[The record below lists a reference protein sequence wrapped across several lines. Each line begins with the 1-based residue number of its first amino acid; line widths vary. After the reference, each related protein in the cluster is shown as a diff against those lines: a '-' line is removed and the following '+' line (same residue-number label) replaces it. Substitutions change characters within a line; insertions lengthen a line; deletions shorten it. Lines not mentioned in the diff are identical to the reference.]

1 MIYCT
6 LRQYAKSKIPRI
18 SAKKGYTM
26 ITFNEKCE
34 QLTLPTIALRGIV
47 AFPGMTLSLELA
59 RPFSKNAVEAAQK
72 TGSYVYLVAQIDASE
87 EEKVESNIFEVG
99 VVAKINQI
107 IRGNDG
113 NTKVVVEG
121 LSRAKTANIRQVSG
135 YYECGVTACTLE
147 INGYPEAKAEA
158 LVRVVIEKVQGL
170 ISLFPYPSND
180 LMTKLLFTND
190 IGEICDLVA
199 SNVLVKASDK
209 QFLLEHFNK
218 YERAESLIKI
228 LTHETR
234 VLKIEKNIR
243 QKTKAKVE
251 ESQKEYFLREQLKVI
266 QTELGNDSQSE
277 SDELYN
283 AIVEKKLPKQV
294 EEKLLKE
301 LSKFNKAPFGSPE
314 ATVLRTYLETCL
326 EIPFETYS
334 KDNTSVEN
342 ARRVL
347 DNDHYG
353 LKKVKER
360 ILEFIAVKELNP
372 DIKNQ
377 IICLVGPPGVGK
389 TSLCSSIAR
398 ALKRKYVRVSLGGI
412 RDEAEIR
419 GHRKTYVGAMPGRII
434 NALCEA
440 KTLNPLMVFDEIDK
454 MTSDMRGDPASAML
468 EVLDGEQNKT
478 FRDHFVEMDVDLSRC
493 MFIATAN
500 SLESIPKPLIDRME
514 IIELS
519 SYTRTEK
526 LHIAKDHLVPKQL
539 KRHGLSK
546 RALKISEEALYSMI
560 DGYTAEA
567 GVRNLEREIASL
579 CRKAAKEI
587 IENKV
592 RSVSVTDE
600 NISKYLGV
608 RKFDAE
614 KISDINEIGV
624 VNGMA
629 YTSIGG
635 DLLKIEAS
643 VMKGTGKIKL
653 TGSLGDVMKESAE
666 IAVSLIRENA
676 ERLGIDPDFYSN
688 YDIHIHAPEGAVPKD
703 GPSAGVTMT
712 TALVSALSKRPVRRD
727 ISMTG
732 EITLRGKVLPI
743 GGLKEKTLAAYAAG
757 VKNIIIPHGNL
768 KNLEDIDPVVKE
780 SVNFIP
786 VKTVFDVLDVAFCE
800 EEVIAIIHSY
810 AKAKVEK

>member
-1 MIYCT
+1 
-6 LRQYAKSKIPRI
+6 
-18 SAKKGYTM
+18 M

-72 TGSYVYLVAQIDASE
+72 TGSYIYLVAQIDASE
-87 EEKVESNIFEVG
+87 EEKIESNLFDVG
-99 VVAKINQI
+99 VVAKVNQI
-107 IRGNDG
+107 VKGNDG

-121 LSRAKTANIRQVSG
+121 ISRARTMSVRPISG
-135 YYECGVTACTLE
+135 YYECCVTTCTLE
-147 INGYPEAKAEA
+147 VNGYSENKEDA
-158 LVRVVIEKVQGL
+158 LTRVIMEKVQAL
-170 ISLFPYPSND
+170 VSLFPYPSND
-180 LMTKLLFTND
+180 FMTKLLFVND
-190 IGEICDLVA
+190 IGELCDLIA

-228 LTHETR
+228 LSREAK

-243 QKTKAKVE
+243 QKTKTKVE

-266 QTELGNDSQSE
+266 QSELGNDSQSE

-283 AIVEKKLPKQV
+283 AIMEKKLPKQV

-326 EIPFETYS
+326 EIPFSTYS

-353 LKKVKER
+353 LTKVKER

-389 TSLCSSIAR
+389 TSLCSSIAH

-468 EVLDGEQNKT
+468 EVLDGEQNKA

-519 SYTRTEK
+519 SYTKTEK
-526 LHIAKDHLVPKQL
+526 FHIAKNHLIPKQL
-539 KRHGLSK
+539 KRHGLTK
-546 RALKISEEALYSMI
+546 RSFKITDEAVYSLI
-560 DGYTAEA
+560 SGYTAEA

-592 RSVSVTDE
+592 KSVVITED
-600 NISKYLGV
+600 NLSKYLGAY
-608 RKFDAE
+608 KFEEE
-614 KISDINEIGV
+614 KISEVNEIGV

-629 YTSIGG
+629 YTSVGG
-635 DLLKIEAS
+635 DLLKLEAS
-643 VMKGTGKIKL
+643 VMKGNGKIKL
-653 TGSLGDVMKESAE
+653 TGSLGEVMKESAE
-666 IAVSLIRENA
+666 IAISFIRENA
-676 ERLGIDPDFYSN
+676 EKLGIDPDFYSTC
-688 YDIHIHAPEGAVPKD
+688 DIHIHAPEGAVPKD

-712 TALVSALSKRPVRRD
+712 TALVSVLSKRPVRRD

-743 GGLKEKTLAAYAAG
+743 GGLKEKTLAAYSAG

-768 KNLEDIDPVVKE
+768 KNLEDVDPVVKE
-780 SVNFIP
+780 NVNFIP
-786 VKTVFDVLDVAFCE
+786 VKTIFDVLDVAFCE